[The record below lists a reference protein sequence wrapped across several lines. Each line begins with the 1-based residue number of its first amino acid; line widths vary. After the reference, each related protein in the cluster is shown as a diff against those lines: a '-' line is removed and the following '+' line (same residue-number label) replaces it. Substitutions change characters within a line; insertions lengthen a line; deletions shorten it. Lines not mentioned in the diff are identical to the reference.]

1 MPAIPAPSRMLLKL
15 QSSASFAHRLIPSAA
30 GIEAVF
36 AHRAVQGAATVAA
49 LFALCWG
56 LAQGTW
62 RVVQPGSPAVS
73 RAGGADFTDLR
84 ALADA
89 HPFGRAA
96 AAPPRDPASDAR
108 LARSNLN
115 ITLTGVVVRA
125 SGGCALVIVQGQPES
140 AYCAGEDVVPGA
152 RLESV
157 LRDRIVIVRG
167 GAREAV
173 LMKDAEETPGAAGVA
188 ITSPI
193 VQPLGADRQ
202 LVDRRQL
209 QQQLGRPEFLSQ
221 ALIVPN
227 PGGGGFLVREVQSG
241 SLYEKLGLRPGDV
254 IRNVNGQPITNMED
268 VMRLYQQFGSAE
280 RVLVDVQRQ
289 GRSETLYYDMR

>member
-1 MPAIPAPSRMLLKL
+1 VPAVPAPSGMLLKL
-15 QSSASFAHRLIPSAA
+15 QPSASFAHRLIPSAA

-36 AHRAVQGAATVAA
+36 AHRAVQALATIAA
-49 LFALCWG
+49 LLALCWS

-62 RVVQPGSPAVS
+62 RIVQPGSPAVS
-73 RAGGADFTDLR
+73 RAGGPDLTDPR
-84 ALADA
+84 ALSNA
-89 HPFGRAA
+89 HPFGRGA
-96 AAPPRDPASDAR
+96 AAPARDPAADAR

-115 ITLTGVVVRA
+115 VTLTGVVVRA

-140 AYCAGEDVVPGA
+140 AYCTGEDVVPGA

-173 LMKDAEETPGAAGVA
+173 VMKDAEETPGAAVA
-188 ITSPI
+188 VMGPI

-289 GRSETLYYDMR
+289 GRNETLYYDMR

>member
-1 MPAIPAPSRMLLKL
+1 MLLKL
-15 QSSASFAHRLIPSAA
+15 QPSAFFAHRLIPSAA

-36 AHRAVQGAATVAA
+36 AHRAVQIAATVAA
-49 LFALCWG
+49 LLWLCWG

-73 RAGGADFTDLR
+73 RASGLDPTDLR
-84 ALADA
+84 ALANA
-89 HPFGRAA
+89 QPFGRV
-96 AAPPRDPASDAR
+96 AAPSRDPAAEAR
-108 LARSNLN
+108 VARSNLN

-125 SGGCALVIVQGQPES
+125 SGGCAVVIVQGQPES
-140 AYCAGEDVVPGA
+140 AYCAGEDIVPGA

-167 GAREAV
+167 GVREAV
-173 LMKDAEETPGAAGVA
+173 VMKDAEETPGAAVA
-188 ITSPI
+188 AMTSPI

-202 LVDRRQL
+202 VVDRRQL

-254 IRNVNGQPITNMED
+254 IRNVNGQPITNMD
-268 VMRLYQQFGSAE
+268 DLMRLYQQFGSAE

>member
-1 MPAIPAPSRMLLKL
+1 MPAVPAPSRMLLKL

-49 LFALCWG
+49 LLALCWG

-73 RAGGADFTDLR
+73 RAG
-84 ALADA
+84 
-89 HPFGRAA
+89 
-96 AAPPRDPASDAR
+96 AAPPRDPAADAR

-140 AYCAGEDVVPGA
+140 AYSAGEDCVPGA

-157 LRDRIVIVRG
+157 LRDRIVIARG

-173 LMKDAEETPGAAGVA
+173 LMKDAEETPGAAVA
-188 ITSPI
+188 AMTPI
-193 VQPLGADRQ
+193 VQPLGSDRQ
-202 LVDRRQL
+202 RVDRRQL

-254 IRNVNGQPITNMED
+254 IRNVNGQPITNMDD

>member
-36 AHRAVQGAATVAA
+36 AHRAVQVAATVAA
-49 LFALCWG
+49 LLALCWG

-96 AAPPRDPASDAR
+96 AAPPRDPAADAR

-140 AYCAGEDVVPGA
+140 AYCTGEDVVPGA
-152 RLESV
+152 RL
-157 LRDRIVIVRG
+157 VIVRG

-173 LMKDAEETPGAAGVA
+173 LMKDAEETPGAAVA
-188 ITSPI
+188 AMTPI
-193 VQPLGADRQ
+193 VQPLGSDRQ
-202 LVDRRQL
+202 RVDRRQL

-227 PGGGGFLVREVQSG
+227 PGGGGVLVREVQSG

-254 IRNVNGQPITNMED
+254 IRNVNGQPITNMDD
-268 VMRLYQQFGSAE
+268 VRRLYQQFGSAE